1 MMKELKKTKRTMSE
15 QKENINKEMKII
27 KQNQIE
33 ILKLSSKI
41 TEIKNLLEGFDRFE
55 QAEQIIRKVK
65 DKTIGIFQSEEKG
78 KI

>member
-1 MMKELKKTKRTMSE
+1 MSE

-41 TEIKNLLEGFDRFE
+41 TEIKNLLEGFNRFE

>member
-41 TEIKNLLEGFDRFE
+41 TEIKNLLEGFNRFE

>member
-1 MMKELKKTKRTMSE
+1 MSE

-41 TEIKNLLEGFDRFE
+41 TEIKNLLEGFNRFE
-55 QAEQIIRKVK
+55 
-65 DKTIGIFQSEEKG
+65 
-78 KI
+78 

>member
-41 TEIKNLLEGFDRFE
+41 TEIKNLLEGFNRFE

-65 DKTIGIFQSEEKG
+65 DKTIAIFQSEEKG